1 MTGAVKQE
9 LNKPLKLG
17 NLNIGSWARGL
28 IDAPRLGRRTSRH
41 MLNHLPLAWNELQ
54 RLGYI
59 LADLLQRRTAATR
72 AR

>member
-1 MTGAVKQE
+1 MLSGSAGE
-9 LNKPLKLG
+9 LL
-17 NLNIGSWARGL
+17 A
-28 IDAPRLGRRTSRH
+28 H